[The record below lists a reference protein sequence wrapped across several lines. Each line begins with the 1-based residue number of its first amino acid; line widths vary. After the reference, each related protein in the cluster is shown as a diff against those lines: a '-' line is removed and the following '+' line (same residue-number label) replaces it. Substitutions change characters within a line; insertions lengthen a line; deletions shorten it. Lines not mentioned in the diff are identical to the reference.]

1 MARRRPE
8 STGTRER
15 IQNNQAGMKSAS
27 APMWARRRSVSEVS
41 IPAEGCRPYSVAA
54 SAWRKK
60 TVAAWA
66 RVKSPVGSRRPVS
79 V

>member
-1 MARRRPE
+1 M
-8 STGTRER
+8 
-15 IQNNQAGMKSAS
+15 
-27 APMWARRRSVSEVS
+27 SEVS

>member
-1 MARRRPE
+1 MPENPDTLRKHGKKKDAPRRKFD
-8 STGTRER
+8 TGHPGVGFG
-15 IQNNQAGMKSAS
+15 I
-27 APMWARRRSVSEVS
+27 RRL
-41 IPAEGCRPYSVAA
+41 AYGCRPYSVAA

-66 RVKSPVGSRRPVS
+66 RVRSPVGSRRPVS